1 MAEKSKLLPWIGGA
15 AIGAAAVSII
25 VVIPQIASQ
34 SSNPQTV
41 APQLNATLSTTPLPG
56 VSSNKIV
63 DNKVPAAPT
72 TSTSVF
78 NGRPPLMLSPFGE
91 NTIADIAKDANDSV
105 VNIDIS
111 KSYVVND
118 GPGFSPFGFGDIQ
131 GFSGGS
137 RTYESKGIGTG
148 VIYRSDGYILT
159 NNHVVGQA
167 DDISCTLNDKRKFKG
182 KVVGRD
188 PFTDLALVKIDANNL
203 PVARFGT
210 SVGLRPGDW
219 AIAIGSPLGMDH
231 SVTLGIISAI
241 GRQVDGLSQIA
252 EVIQTDAA
260 INPGNS
266 GGPLL
271 NIHGEVI
278 GINEAIRGDGQNIG
292 FAIPVDTV
300 KDVAKQL
307 IDYGTIARAYLGIN
321 MQEIN
326 PELAN
331 SLGLPHETRGV
342 LVAKTMPDGPAAK
355 AGIENGDIIQKIDG
369 NAVQTPKDVQRSVFK
384 HKPNEK
390 LSVLVSRNGALRPII
405 VTVGDRPTKDRS

>member
-1 MAEKSKLLPWIGGA
+1 
-15 AIGAAAVSII
+15 
-25 VVIPQIASQ
+25 
-34 SSNPQTV
+34 
-41 APQLNATLSTTPLPG
+41 
-56 VSSNKIV
+56 
-63 DNKVPAAPT
+63 
-72 TSTSVF
+72 
-78 NGRPPLMLSPFGE
+78 
-91 NTIADIAKDANDSV
+91 
-105 VNIDIS
+105 
-111 KSYVVND
+111 
-118 GPGFSPFGFGDIQ
+118 
-131 GFSGGS
+131 
-137 RTYESKGIGTG
+137 
-148 VIYRSDGYILT
+148 
-159 NNHVVGQA
+159 VVGQA
-167 DDISCTLNDKRKFKG
+167 DDILITLNDKRKFKG

-188 PFTDLALVKIDANNL
+188 PFTDLALVKIEVGNL

-210 SVGLRPGDW
+210 SIGLRPGDW

-278 GINEAIRGDGQNIG
+278 GLNEAIRGDGQNIG

-307 IDYGTIARAYLGIN
+307 IDHGSIARAYLGIN

-326 PELAN
+326 PELAE
-331 SLGLPHETRGV
+331 SLGLPNETKGV
-342 LVAKTMPDGPAAK
+342 LVARTMPDGPAAK
-355 AGIENGDIIQKIDG
+355 AGIENGDIIQIVDG
-369 NAVQTPKDVQRSVFK
+369 SSVQTPKDVQKSVFK
-384 HKPNEK
+384 HRPNDK
-390 LSVLVSRNGALRPII
+390 LSVLVSRNGALKPIM